1 MLDRPEWNAEQSER
15 NQYVRFRADFTFD
28 RFVPLPLDGSY
39 RILDYGCGLG
49 HSLDAVL
56 NRFPNA
62 QFVAADYVS
71 DALELCVQLF
81 GADPRVQIVR
91 MTGSTSLEE
100 IGDGFDII
108 LLNAVFEHLLPHE
121 RPLLM
126 SDLWRR
132 LKPGGYMVVTET
144 PWRWFPIETHCTSL
158 PLVNYLP
165 DRLALAALRRCG
177 RYPVDT
183 SMEHALRCGLR
194 GGTVSEIIASLS
206 AGEGAA
212 QLVHATSEDARDLLE
227 SWWHGECRHT
237 KAKQLA
243 YRVLRLTRNLTG
255 VVISPWVNIVIRK
268 SAVQPQ
274 Q

>member
-1 MLDRPEWNAEQSER
+1 MLDRPQWNAEQSER
-15 NQYVRFRADFTFD
+15 NHYVRFRADYTFD

-177 RYPVDT
+177 RYPST
-183 SMEHALRCGLR
+183 LPWSMRFAAVCAAARCRRSSQACLPGR
-194 GGTVSEIIASLS
+194 APHSWFTRRAKTRAICSRAGGT
-206 AGEGAA
+206 GNAA
-212 QLVHATSEDARDLLE
+212 
-227 SWWHGECRHT
+227 
-237 KAKQLA
+237 
-243 YRVLRLTRNLTG
+243 TRRRSN
-255 VVISPWVNIVIRK
+255 SPT
-268 SAVQPQ
+268 AC
-274 Q
+274 